1 MEQVPKNERRTHQ
14 IVDQYTSRD
23 QIAKDN
29 IIGVGAVRTINKERR
44 AISKFDLQRQVAANL
59 NHDNI

>member
-1 MEQVPKNERRTHQ
+1 MREELHQ